1 MADDRGTAAHD
12 QERAMSRIQDHSM
25 YAVDKAR
32 RNRLRIAQEAAR
44 LMSEHGIRDFH
55 HAKRKAAERLGIAD
69 TQSLPRN
76 AEIEQALREHQRLF
90 LADSQPQWLRER
102 REAAAAAMT
111 FLAAYDPRLVGAVLD
126 GTADA
131 HSAVCLHVFSDD
143 ADAPSRFLHE
153 HGVPLEMQSRRMRDS
168 HSTQGDYPVLL
179 FSADGL
185 AFDLTVLPRRSL
197 RQAPLDRTGDRPMR
211 RASLSQLQTLL
222 REEHAA
228 AALPTPVSA
237 AR

>member
-1 MADDRGTAAHD
+1 
-12 QERAMSRIQDHSM
+12 MSRIQEHAM
-25 YAVDKAR
+25 YAVDKAH
-32 RNRLRIAQEAAR
+32 RNRLCIAQEAAR

-55 HAKRKAAERLGIAD
+55 HAKRKAAERLGITD

-90 LADSQPQWLRER
+90 LADSQPHWLRER

-143 ADAPSRFLHE
+143 VDALSRSLHE
-153 HGVPLEMQSRRMRDS
+153 HGVPLELQSRRMRDS
-168 HSTQGDYPVLL
+168 NSTQSDYPVLL

-185 AFDLTVLPRRSL
+185 AFDLTVLPVRSL
-197 RQAPLDRTGDRPMR
+197 RQAPLDRNGDRPMR
-211 RASLSQLQTLL
+211 RASLSQLQALL
-222 REEHAA
+222 REEDAA
-228 AALPTPVSA
+228 ARPA
-237 AR
+237 